1 MTEIF
6 YAMDHVLLIDD
17 YNDPDNHKHLAKHL
31 IISLSGEINC
41 FIEDEQVTCEGIM
54 ISPDVFHT
62 IESDGN
68 DVLVYLFDET
78 TDIAME
84 IEEKY
89 LKGSPYHA
97 LNLATVKEIKSIW
110 NESMVDRSDVHQV
123 QKIYSNTYER
133 ILKSCNLD
141 TKSPYIKDYRIKK
154 VLCLLRGREEIKEGI
169 IGELAQMVF
178 LSQSRLSHLFKKETK
193 ISINS
198 FLVIMKILKTY
209 KYMLL
214 GENITDSSIKAGFN
228 SPSHFATTNKNMFG
242 LSANKFRKD
251 AIFTQV

>member
-31 IISLSGEINC
+31 IISLSREINC

-54 ISPDVFHT
+54 IAHDVFHR

-78 TDIAME
+78 TDIAKE

-89 LKGSPYHA
+89 LKDSPYYA
-97 LNLATVKEIKSIW
+97 LTLAIVEEIKSIW
-110 NESMVDRSDVHQV
+110 NESMVDRSNSHQV

-141 TKSPYIKDYRIKK
+141 TKMPYIEDYRIKK
-154 VLCLLRGREEIKEGI
+154 VLCLIRGREEIKEGT
-169 IGELAQMVF
+169 IGELAKMVF
-178 LSQSRLSHLFKKETK
+178 LSQR
-193 ISINS
+193 
-198 FLVIMKILKTY
+198 
-209 KYMLL
+209 
-214 GENITDSSIKAGFN
+214 DSLIY
-228 SPSHFATTNKNMFG
+228 
-242 LSANKFRKD
+242 LRKRPRYP
-251 AIFTQV
+251 